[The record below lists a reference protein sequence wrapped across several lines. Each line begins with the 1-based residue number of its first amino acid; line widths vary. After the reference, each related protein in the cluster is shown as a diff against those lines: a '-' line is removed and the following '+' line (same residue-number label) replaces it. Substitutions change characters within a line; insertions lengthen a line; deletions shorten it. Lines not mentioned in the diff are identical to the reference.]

1 MVWDKEVFR
10 DYFYT
15 LKLEFC
21 DLMSAIEKYNNEIR
35 QGWSLNKEIKFD
47 EELLRIALEEY
58 NNSFV
63 GEYCRKQTNLNNRV
77 YGTGTKSR
85 STFRCNAQAAGGKH
99 QRQENRMGQ
108 RLSDIR

>member
-1 MVWDKEVFR
+1 MLAQQNRRMVWDKEISR

-21 DLMSAIEKYNNEIR
+21 NLMSAIEKYNNEIR

-58 NNSFV
+58 NNSVV
-63 GEYCRKQTNLNNRV
+63 GEYCRKQTNSNN
-77 YGTGTKSR
+77 
-85 STFRCNAQAAGGKH
+85 
-99 QRQENRMGQ
+99 
-108 RLSDIR
+108 